1 MKDKIIEGAEK
12 LFFQYGVRSVSMD
25 DVARELSMSKKTL
38 YQYFTNKEELVTE
51 VARTH
56 MIEEKREFQCIA
68 RNANNALEELFN
80 ISKCLREHMQ
90 DMNPALMYDL
100 QKYHPEAWQHFL
112 SYKNEFIRGSVIDN
126 IRRGKAE
133 GYYRSEIDENVIATI
148 RVEVIQMSFDQHLF
162 PKSEFKMIDV
172 QMQVFQHFVYGLLTP
187 QGYEK
192 YKGYYA
198 VAFNPPTFNHE

>member
-56 MIEEKREFQCIA
+56 LIEEKREFQCIA
-68 RNANNALEELFN
+68 RNANNALEELFS

-112 SYKNEFIRGSVIDN
+112 SYKNEFHHAVLSLIIYAEVKLKAIIDQ
-126 IRRGKAE
+126 R
-133 GYYRSEIDENVIATI
+133 
-148 RVEVIQMSFDQHLF
+148 
-162 PKSEFKMIDV
+162 
-172 QMQVFQHFVYGLLTP
+172 
-187 QGYEK
+187 
-192 YKGYYA
+192 
-198 VAFNPPTFNHE
+198 